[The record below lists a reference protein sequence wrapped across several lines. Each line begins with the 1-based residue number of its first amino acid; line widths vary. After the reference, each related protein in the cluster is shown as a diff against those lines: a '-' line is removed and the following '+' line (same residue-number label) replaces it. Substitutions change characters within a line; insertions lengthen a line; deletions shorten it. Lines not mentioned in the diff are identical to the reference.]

1 LQFNAVNS
9 TLNKENMPTLHLR
22 KSIGWSPLRL
32 AFLLIP
38 LVLACFA
45 LSPTAQAQLPSPAPD
60 GGYPNNNT
68 AEGDNALASLT
79 TGTDNTANGFNALN
93 SNTTGHNNTATGFNA
108 LNSNTTG
115 YLNTAEG
122 SQALFN
128 NTTGFNNTAN
138 GNSALFS
145 NTSGAGN
152 TANGAGALQQN
163 SDGFRNT
170 ANGFGALLFNDH
182 GTDNTAGGFQALFSN
197 RNGFNNTAYG
207 SEALEGMSRGNNNIA
222 LGFQAGQNLGDGDN
236 NIDIGN
242 AGATE
247 ASTIRI
253 GTVGT
258 QTKTF
263 IAGISGVDK
272 SSGNPVFIDANG
284 QLGTASAS
292 PPGSVVMLPTAG
304 GVAPP
309 APAGYV
315 FKGFVFLSTKAN
327 GGGPTT
333 GYAVY
338 TKS

>member
-1 LQFNAVNS
+1 MKTQNMT
-9 TLNKENMPTLHLR
+9 TLSVTT
-22 KSIGWSPLRL
+22 SISRSPLRL

-108 LNSNTTG
+108 LNSN
-115 YLNTAEG
+115 
-122 SQALFN
+122 
-128 NTTGFNNTAN
+128 
-138 GNSALFS
+138 
-145 NTSGAGN
+145 
-152 TANGAGALQQN
+152 
-163 SDGFRNT
+163 
-170 ANGFGALLFNDH
+170 
-182 GTDNTAGGFQALFSN
+182 
-197 RNGFNNTAYG
+197 
-207 SEALEGMSRGNNNIA
+207 
-222 LGFQAGQNLGDGDN
+222 
-236 NIDIGN
+236 IGN

-247 ASTIRI
+247 VRPIRI

-263 IAGISGVDK
+263 IAGINGVDK

-315 FKGFVFLSTKAN
+315 FKGF
-327 GGGPTT
+327 
-333 GYAVY
+333 
-338 TKS
+338 